1 MSDLLNKYD
10 YLLKDSGPAAIVLK
24 QWLKPVGDSIIFP
37 PTYANPKEGDP
48 AVYNIDRF
56 GETATLGKK
65 FERFKKTH
73 TFMDSD
79 RVEQG
84 KIDSVCVIDSIPSQA
99 NRIEPV
105 FGALTDKNGQSVKLV
120 PRVKVKAQIEGEV
133 AELDLLV
140 DAGHR
145 AADAMLRY
153 TSIYDDLTKAIL
165 ARKKGDSTLLAKLA
179 PTSLVFGMWDSQN
192 TGVKIPRLLNSIIR
206 AYDVREYR
214 RSSQFNPAM
223 DFEAAGVTTEK
234 SDKKLSE
241 VGMDG
246 APSTFQLGG
255 IEAHGGI
262 CRDTSLNLCTLRDIK
277 GNEPKETEK
286 LQRYILGLALVAVTY
301 FDGKTL
307 NLRQGCQLVAATDK
321 PMTRIT
327 VNADGK
333 EESFKIDRDG
343 AITFAEVTAKDFGI
357 GNDRIDI
364 VFDVKAAKAARKSP
378 KKDKEQEKQGD
389 NA

>member
-1 MSDLLNKYD
+1 
-10 YLLKDSGPAAIVLK
+10 
-24 QWLKPVGDSIIFP
+24 
-37 PTYANPKEGDP
+37 
-48 AVYNIDRF
+48 
-56 GETATLGKK
+56 
-65 FERFKKTH
+65 
-73 TFMDSD
+73 
-79 RVEQG
+79 
-84 KIDSVCVIDSIPSQA
+84 
-99 NRIEPV
+99 
-105 FGALTDKNGQSVKLV
+105 
-120 PRVKVKAQIEGEV
+120 
-133 AELDLLV
+133 
-140 DAGHR
+140 
-145 AADAMLRY
+145 
-153 TSIYDDLTKAIL
+153 
-165 ARKKGDSTLLAKLA
+165 
-179 PTSLVFGMWDSQN
+179 
-192 TGVKIPRLLNSIIR
+192 
-206 AYDVREYR
+206 
-214 RSSQFNPAM
+214 M

-262 CRDTSLNLCTLRDIK
+262 CRDASLNLCTLRDIK

-286 LQRYILGLALVAVTY
+286 LQKYILGLALVAITY

-307 NLRQGCQLVAATDK
+307 NLRQGCQLVAASDK

-333 EESFKIDRDG
+333 EESFKIDRDS
-343 AITFAEVTAKDFGI
+343 AITFAEVTAKDFGL

-364 VFDVKAAKAARKSP
+364 VFDVKAAKAARKST